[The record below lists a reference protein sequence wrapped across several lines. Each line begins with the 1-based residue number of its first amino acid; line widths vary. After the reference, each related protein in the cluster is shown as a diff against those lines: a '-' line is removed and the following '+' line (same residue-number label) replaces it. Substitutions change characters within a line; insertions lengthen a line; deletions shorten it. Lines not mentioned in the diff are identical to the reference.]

1 MAKPVRQFLPFPLP
15 FPPLPFP
22 LLPFP
27 PLPFPLLP
35 LPLLFPVR
43 RSASCPLFPGWS
55 SIVDVVRV
63 DEGTL
68 DEVDVDVDVEL
79 VETGAMPEATV
90 VVVDACFLPQSL
102 FAASARLPLGCAAT
116 YAP

>member
-1 MAKPVRQFLPFPLP
+1 MRQFLPLPRPLP
-15 FPPLPFP
+15 LPL
-22 LLPFP
+22 
-27 PLPFPLLP
+27 LPFPLLP
-35 LPLLFPVR
+35 LLFPVR
-43 RSASCPLFPGWS
+43 WSESCPLFPGCS
-55 SIVDVVRV
+55 SIVDVVRA

-68 DEVDVDVDVEL
+68 DEVDVDVEL

-102 FAASARLPLGCAAT
+102 FAASARLPFGCAAT